1 MNIVNKLTL
10 RHLKENKGR
19 SVVTT
24 LGIIVS
30 VAMITAVFVAMA
42 SFLNLEG
49 TITQMQIGNKD
60 AWFLV
65 NSQQLEKLQKDD
77 RLSAVGINYELFDP
91 SFQLDDKASVRTG
104 TGDIYCGDSVNLK
117 QMVTGNYEGELPKS
131 SKEIAVE
138 KELIEKNKLDWKI
151 GDTVSIPTGVRY
163 IVENGEMI
171 QIGGN
176 HLVGDEQF
184 SVENIE
190 EYKITAVLDE
200 NPATTNYSI
209 LRGLNMSELELSD
222 DDFVTATVNLKKVNY
237 KSVDVIKDI
246 VNDYG
251 IEEWTKNSEYLASK
265 LAIDP
270 NSSVF
275 SLLPIVAIILV
286 IIMIA
291 SVVLI
296 YNSFAMSINE
306 RVRYLGMLASVG
318 ATKKQKKMS
327 AYYEGVIL
335 GAIGIPVGIL
345 SGIAGIGITL
355 KAVGSKII
363 STGMVSGIDETN
375 TSFDVVVPLWA
386 IAGIVLFSVLTI
398 FISSFIPSRK
408 ASSVTP
414 IDAIR
419 QRQEIKVKA
428 KSLKSPKIIRT
439 IFGYEGELANKNL
452 KRNGRKARV
461 ITASIAL
468 SAILFL
474 SCNYFCSVFTS
485 AMNLETDLP
494 YQIQVTLHREH
505 LDDFTDELKK
515 INNVDKYYSINSGT
529 FYITSKNTDNP
540 LISRTISEAVCKS
553 EYLTDRWSDLF
564 NERRYFAINC
574 IEDKDFNKL
583 CQDNNID
590 YKQFYNGEAK
600 ILLMNNT
607 NHKENTSKVFT
618 DKIIGTKFDFFDNVR
633 GNANENNKCEVE
645 IAGFVDYDKDN
656 YVLGL
661 NPANSISCYVPV
673 SVYENVIYA
682 DTDQTEMSYALGIET
697 NQHEQVGADITNI
710 FDTND
715 FGEAY
720 VSDTIEQFQ
729 MMNTVVFVMQVF
741 VYGFIALITLI
752 TLFNIINTIS
762 NSTMLRK
769 KEFAMFKSV
778 GITPSGFNKMIVLE
792 SAFYGLKALVFA
804 LPISALISFGINK
817 ALGEGD
823 MIPFEIN
830 WLMYLAVIAA
840 VFIVVGITMLYSV
853 HKIKNDSIVE
863 TLKEEIN

>member
-19 SVVTT
+19 SVITT
-24 LGIIVS
+24 MGIIVS

-49 TITQMQIGNKD
+49 TIAYMQMGHKEAVFDVD
-60 AWFLV
+60 AK
-65 NSQQLEKLQKDD
+65 QLEELKKDD
-77 RLSAVGINYELFDP
+77 RLSAVGVESKLFSP
-91 SFQLDDKASVRTG
+91 SYQLEKKSSSRAG
-104 TGDIYCGDSVNLK
+104 TGEVYCGDPINLK
-117 QMVTGNYEGELPKS
+117 QMVIGDYEGELPQNS
-131 SKEIAVE
+131 REIAVE
-138 KELIEKNKLDWKI
+138 QELIDLNKLDWKI
-151 GDTVSIPTGVRY
+151 GDTVSIPLGVRY
-163 IVENGEMI
+163 TID
-171 QIGGN
+171 
-176 HLVGDEQF
+176 GDERMEVKGSYFSGEEEF
-184 SVENIE
+184 SVEEIGE
-190 EYKITAVLDE
+190 FKITAILKN
-200 NPATTNYSI
+200 NPPTAQYSI
-209 LRGLNMSELELSD
+209 IRGLNMSELKLADGEV
-222 DDFVTATVNLKKVNY
+222 VTATANLKTVNY
-237 KSVDVIKDI
+237 KSVNVIKDI
-246 VNDYG
+246 VKEYNITDWG
-251 IEEWTKNSEYLASK
+251 KNSEYLASK

-275 SLLPIVAIILV
+275 SLLPIVLIILI

-318 ATKKQKKMS
+318 ATKAQKKMS
-327 AYYEGVIL
+327 AYYEGIIL

-363 STGMVSGIDETN
+363 STGMINGMNEAN
-375 TSFDVVVPLWA
+375 TSFDVVVPIWA
-386 IAGIVLFSVLTI
+386 IIGIVLFSVLTI

-419 QRQEIKVKA
+419 QRQEIKIKA

-468 SAILFL
+468 SVILFL
-474 SCNYFCSVFTS
+474 SCNYFCQVFMQAGDMSV
-485 AMNLETDLP
+485 DIP
-494 YQIQVTLHREH
+494 YQLSITLNQQHYDAVTK
-505 LDDFTDELKK
+505 ELKN
-515 INNVDKYYSINSGT
+515 INHVDKYYSINCST
-529 FYITSKNTDNP
+529 FILCSEKTDDP
-540 LISRTISEAVCKS
+540 QLSESVSEAVCKK
-553 EYLTDRWSDLF
+553 ENLTSKYSKLF
-564 NERRYFAINC
+564 NDRKYFMING
-574 IEDKDFNKL
+574 IEDEDFNKL
-583 CQDNNID
+583 CQDNHID

-600 ILLMNNT
+600 LLLMNNV
-607 NHKENTSKVFT
+607 NHKENTSKVF
-618 DKIIGTKFDFFDNVR
+618 DEKIIGTKFDFFDNV
-633 GNANENNKCEVE
+633 NENHKCDVE
-645 IAGFVDYDKDN
+645 IAGFVDYDQDN

-661 NPANSISCYVPV
+661 NPVNSVSAYVPV
-673 SVYENVIYA
+673 SVYKNVIY
-682 DTDQTEMSYALGIET
+682 DGFDKGDLSYNLGVET
-697 NQHEQVGADITNI
+697 TQHEQVYDDIKNV

-715 FGEAY
+715 FGEAFI
-720 VSDTIEQFQ
+720 VDMIEQYQ
-729 MMNTVVFVMQVF
+729 MMNTIMFVMQVF
-741 VYGFIALITLI
+741 VYGFIALISLI

-804 LPISALISFGINK
+804 LPISALVSFGINK
-817 ALGEGD
+817 ALGED

-830 WLMYLAVIAA
+830 WLMYLAVIGA
-840 VFIVVGITMLYSV
+840 VFVVVGMTMIYSV

>member
-19 SVVTT
+19 SVITT
-24 LGIIVS
+24 MGIIVS

-49 TITQMQIGNKD
+49 TIAYMQMGHKD
-60 AWFLV
+60 VVFDVDAK
-65 NSQQLEKLQKDD
+65 QLEELKKDD
-77 RLSAVGINYELFDP
+77 RLSAVGVESKLFSP
-91 SFQLDDKASVRTG
+91 SYQLEKKSSSRAG
-104 TGDIYCGDSVNLK
+104 TGEVYCGDPINLK
-117 QMVTGNYEGELPKS
+117 QMVIGDYEGELPQNS
-131 SKEIAVE
+131 REIAVE
-138 KELIEKNKLDWKI
+138 QELIDLNKLDWKI
-151 GDTVSIPTGVRY
+151 GDTVSIPLGLRYTIDGGEKMEVRGSY
-163 IVENGEMI
+163 FSGEEEFDVEEIGE
-171 QIGGN
+171 
-176 HLVGDEQF
+176 F
-184 SVENIE
+184 
-190 EYKITAVLDE
+190 KITAILKD
-200 NPATTNYSI
+200 NPPTAQYSI
-209 LRGLNMSELELSD
+209 IRGLNMSELKLADGEV
-222 DDFVTATVNLKKVNY
+222 VTATANLKTVNY
-237 KSVDVIKDI
+237 KSVTVIKDI
-246 VNDYG
+246 VKEHNITD
-251 IEEWTKNSEYLASK
+251 WNKNSEYLASK

-275 SLLPIVAIILV
+275 SLLPIVLIILI

-318 ATKKQKKMS
+318 ATKVQKKMS
-327 AYYEGVIL
+327 AYYEGIIL

-355 KAVGSKII
+355 KAVGGKII
-363 STGMVSGIDETN
+363 STGMINGMNESN

-386 IAGIVLFSVLTI
+386 IVGIVLFSVLTI

-419 QRQEIKVKA
+419 QRQEIKIKA

-468 SAILFL
+468 SVILFL
-474 SCNYFCSVFTS
+474 SCNYFCQIFMQAGDMSV
-485 AMNLETDLP
+485 DIP
-494 YQIQVTLHREH
+494 YQLSITLNQQHYDAVTK
-505 LDDFTDELKK
+505 ELKN
-515 INNVDKYYSINSGT
+515 INHVDKYYSINCSS
-529 FYITSKNTDNP
+529 FHLFAEKTDDP
-540 LISRTISEAVCKS
+540 EISESISEAVCKK
-553 EYLTDRWSDLF
+553 ENLTSKYSKLF
-564 NERRYFAINC
+564 NDRKYFMING
-574 IEDKDFNKL
+574 IEDEDFNKL
-583 CQDNNID
+583 CQDNHID
-590 YKQFYNGEAK
+590 YKQFYDGEAK
-600 ILLMNNT
+600 LLLMNNV
-607 NHKENTSKVFT
+607 NHKENTSKVF
-618 DKIIGTKFDFFDNVR
+618 DEKIIGTKFDFFDNV
-633 GNANENNKCEVE
+633 NENHKCDVE

-661 NPANSISCYVPV
+661 NPVNSISAYVPV
-673 SVYENVIYA
+673 SVYKNVIY
-682 DTDQTEMSYALGIET
+682 DGFDKGDLSYNLGVET
-697 NQHEQVGADITNI
+697 TQHEQVYDDIKNV

-715 FGEAY
+715 FGEAFI
-720 VSDTIEQFQ
+720 VDMIEQYQ
-729 MMNTVVFVMQVF
+729 MMNTIMFVMQVF

-804 LPISALISFGINK
+804 LPISALVSFGINK
-817 ALGEGD
+817 ALGED

-830 WLMYLAVIAA
+830 WLMYLAVIGA
-840 VFIVVGITMLYSV
+840 VFVVVGMTMIYSV

>member
-19 SVVTT
+19 SVITT
-24 LGIIVS
+24 MGIIVS

-49 TITQMQIGNKD
+49 TIAYMQMGHKEAVFDVD
-60 AWFLV
+60 AK
-65 NSQQLEKLQKDD
+65 QLEELKKDD
-77 RLSAVGINYELFDP
+77 RLSAVGVESKLFSP
-91 SFQLDDKASVRTG
+91 SYQLEKKSSSRAG
-104 TGDIYCGDSVNLK
+104 TGEVYCGDPINLK
-117 QMVTGNYEGELPKS
+117 QMVIGDYEGELPQNS
-131 SKEIAVE
+131 REIAVE
-138 KELIEKNKLDWKI
+138 QELIDLNKLDWKI
-151 GDTVSIPTGVRY
+151 GDTVSVPLGVRY
-163 IVENGEMI
+163 TIDGGERMEVK
-171 QIGGN
+171 GSYFSG
-176 HLVGDEQF
+176 EEEF
-184 SVENIE
+184 SVEEIGE
-190 EYKITAVLDE
+190 FKITAILKN
-200 NPATTNYSI
+200 NPPTAQYSI
-209 LRGLNMSELELSD
+209 IRGLNMSELKLADGEV
-222 DDFVTATVNLKKVNY
+222 VTATANLKTVNY
-237 KSVDVIKDI
+237 KSVNVIKDI
-246 VNDYG
+246 VKEYNITDWG
-251 IEEWTKNSEYLASK
+251 KNSEYLASK
-265 LAIDP
+265 LAIDQ
-270 NSSVF
+270 NSDVF
-275 SLLPIVAIILV
+275 SLLPIVLIILI

-318 ATKKQKKMS
+318 ATKVQKKMS
-327 AYYEGVIL
+327 AYYEGIIL

-363 STGMVSGIDETN
+363 STGMINGMNEAN

-386 IAGIVLFSVLTI
+386 IVGIILFSVLTI
-398 FISSFIPSRK
+398 FVSSFIPSRK

-419 QRQEIKVKA
+419 QRQEIKIKA

-439 IFGYEGELANKNL
+439 VFGYEGELANKNL

-468 SAILFL
+468 SVILFL
-474 SCNYFCSVFTS
+474 SCNYFCQVFMQAGDMSV
-485 AMNLETDLP
+485 DIP
-494 YQIQVTLHREH
+494 YQLSITLNQQHY
-505 LDDFTDELKK
+505 DAFTKELKN
-515 INNVDKYYSINSGT
+515 INHVDKYYSINCST
-529 FYITSKNTDNP
+529 FNLCSEKTDDP
-540 LISRTISEAVCKS
+540 LISESVSEAVCKK
-553 EYLTDRWSDLF
+553 ENLTSKYSKLF
-564 NERRYFAINC
+564 NDKKYFMING
-574 IEDKDFNKL
+574 IEDEDFNKL

-600 ILLMNNT
+600 ILLMNNV
-607 NHKENTSKVFT
+607 NHKENTSKVF
-618 DKIIGTKFDFFDNVR
+618 DEKIIGTKFDFFDNV
-633 GNANENNKCEVE
+633 NENHKCDVE
-645 IAGFVDYDKDN
+645 IAGFVDYDQDN

-661 NPANSISCYVPV
+661 NPVNSISAYVPV
-673 SVYENVIYA
+673 SVYKNVIY
-682 DTDQTEMSYALGIET
+682 DGFDKGDLSYNLGVET
-697 NQHEQVGADITNI
+697 TQHEQVYDDIKNV

-715 FGEAY
+715 FGEAFI
-720 VSDTIEQFQ
+720 VDTIEQFQ
-729 MMNTVVFVMQVF
+729 MMNTIMFVMQVF
-741 VYGFIALITLI
+741 VYGFIALISLI

-778 GITPSGFNKMIVLE
+778 GITPSGFNKMVVLE

-804 LPISALISFGINK
+804 LPISALVSFGINK
-817 ALGEGD
+817 ALGED

-830 WLMYLAVIAA
+830 WLMYLAVIGA
-840 VFIVVGITMLYSV
+840 VFVIVGMTMIYSV

>member
-30 VAMITAVFVAMA
+30 VAMITAVFVAIA
-42 SFLNLEG
+42 SFLKLEG
-49 TITQMQIGNKD
+49 TISYRQMGQKEAVFG
-60 AWFLV
+60 V
-65 NSQQLEKLQKDD
+65 NTEQLEKLKNDD
-77 RLSAVGINYELFDP
+77 RLSAVGVNIEQLPP
-91 SFQLDDKASVRTG
+91 SFQLEQKNSVRNG
-104 TGDIYCGDSVNLK
+104 TGEIYCGDPVNLK
-117 QMVTGNYEGELPKS
+117 QMIVCDYEGELPQS
-131 SKEIAVE
+131 RNEIAVE
-138 KELIEKNKLDWKI
+138 QALIDLNKLDWKI
-151 GDTVSIPTGVRY
+151 GDTVSIPLGVRY
-163 IVENGEMI
+163 TVE
-171 QIGGN
+171 
-176 HLVGDEQF
+176 GDERMELKGSYFSGEEEF
-184 SVENIE
+184 SVEEIGE
-190 EYKITAVLDE
+190 FKITAILKE
-200 NPATTNYSI
+200 NPATAQYRI
-209 LRGLNMSELELSD
+209 IRGLDMSELALSD
-222 DDFVTATVNLKKVNY
+222 SEMISATVNLKTVNY
-237 KSVDVIKDI
+237 KSIDVIKDI
-246 VNDYG
+246 VKDYN
-251 IEEWTKNSEYLASK
+251 ITEYSQNSEYLASK

-275 SLLPIVAIILV
+275 SLLPIIIIILV

-318 ATKKQKKMS
+318 ATKVQKKMS
-327 AYYEGVIL
+327 AYYEGIIL

-355 KAVGSKII
+355 KIVGGKII
-363 STGMVSGIDETN
+363 STGMLAGIDETN

-386 IAGIVLFSVLTI
+386 IIGIVIFSVLTI
-398 FISSFIPSRK
+398 FISSFIPSKK

-428 KSLKSPKIIRT
+428 KKLKSPKIIRT
-439 IFGYEGELANKNL
+439 LFGYEGELANKNL

-468 SAILFL
+468 SVILFL
-474 SCNYFCSVFTS
+474 SCNYFCQVFMQAADMSV
-485 AMNLETDLP
+485 DIP
-494 YQIQVTLHREH
+494 YQLQVN
-505 LDDFTDELKK
+505 LDEQYYDGVIKELKK
-515 INNVDKYYSINSGT
+515 INNVDRYYSINTST
-529 FYITSKNTDNP
+529 FYLSSEKKDDP
-540 LISRTISEAVCKS
+540 LIAKSVSEALCKKENLTDKYRDLFESRT
-553 EYLTDRWSDLF
+553 
-564 NERRYFAINC
+564 YFMVNGIDD
-574 IEDKDFNKL
+574 EDFNKL
-583 CQDNNID
+583 CQSNDID
-590 YKQFYNGEAK
+590 YKQFYNGEPKA
-600 ILLMNNT
+600 LLMNNV
-607 NHKENTSKVFT
+607 NHKENTSEVFD
-618 DKIIGTKFDFFDNVR
+618 DKIIGTKFDFFDNMD
-633 GNANENNKCEVE
+633 ESHKCDVE

-661 NPANSISCYVPV
+661 NPSNSISCYVPV
-673 SVYENVIYA
+673 SVYKNVIY
-682 DTDQTEMSYALGIET
+682 DGFDKTQLTYSLGIET
-697 NQHEQVGADITNI
+697 KQHEQVYDDIKNV

-715 FGEAY
+715 LGNAY
-720 VSDTIEQFQ
+720 VVDTIEQFQ
-729 MMNTVVFVMQVF
+729 MMNTIMFVMQVF

-778 GITPSGFNKMIVLE
+778 GITPSGFNKMVVLE
-792 SAFYGLKALVFA
+792 SAFYGIKALVFA
-804 LPISALISFGINK
+804 LPISALVSFGINK
-817 ALGEGD
+817 GLGEE

-830 WLMYLAVIAA
+830 WLMYLAVIGA
-840 VFIVVGITMLYSV
+840 VFVIVGMTMIYSV

>member
-19 SVVTT
+19 SVITT
-24 LGIIVS
+24 MGIIVS

-49 TITQMQIGNKD
+49 TIAYMQMGHKEAVFDVD
-60 AWFLV
+60 AK
-65 NSQQLEKLQKDD
+65 QLEELKKDD
-77 RLSAVGINYELFDP
+77 RLSSVGVESKLFSP
-91 SFQLDDKASVRTG
+91 SYQLEKKSSSRAG
-104 TGDIYCGDSVNLK
+104 TGEVYCGDPINLK
-117 QMVTGNYEGELPKS
+117 QMVIGDYEGELPQNS
-131 SKEIAVE
+131 REIAVE
-138 KELIEKNKLDWKI
+138 QELIDLNKLDWKI
-151 GDTVSIPTGVRY
+151 GDTVSVPLGVRY
-163 IVENGEMI
+163 TIDGGERMEVK
-171 QIGGN
+171 GSYFSG
-176 HLVGDEQF
+176 EEEF
-184 SVENIE
+184 SVEEIGE
-190 EYKITAVLDE
+190 FKITAILKN
-200 NPATTNYSI
+200 NPPTAQYSI
-209 LRGLNMSELELSD
+209 IRGLNMSELRLADGEV
-222 DDFVTATVNLKKVNY
+222 VTATANLKTVNY
-237 KSVDVIKDI
+237 KSVNVIKDI
-246 VNDYG
+246 VKEYNITDWG
-251 IEEWTKNSEYLASK
+251 KNSEYLASK
-265 LAIDP
+265 LAIDQ
-270 NSSVF
+270 NSDVF
-275 SLLPIVAIILV
+275 SLLPIVLIILI

-318 ATKKQKKMS
+318 ATKAQKKMS
-327 AYYEGVIL
+327 AYYEGIIL

-363 STGMVSGIDETN
+363 STGMINGMNEAN

-386 IAGIVLFSVLTI
+386 IIGIILFSVLTI

-419 QRQEIKVKA
+419 QRQEIKIKA

-468 SAILFL
+468 SVILFL
-474 SCNYFCSVFTS
+474 SCNYFCQIFMQAGDMSV
-485 AMNLETDLP
+485 DIP
-494 YQIQVTLHREH
+494 YQLSITLNQQHYDAVTK
-505 LDDFTDELKK
+505 ELKN
-515 INNVDKYYSINSGT
+515 INHVDKYYSINCST
-529 FYITSKNTDNP
+529 FNLCSEKTDDP
-540 LISRTISEAVCKS
+540 LISKSVSEAVCKK
-553 EYLTDRWSDLF
+553 ENLTSKYSKLF
-564 NERRYFAINC
+564 NDKKYFMING
-574 IEDKDFNKL
+574 IEDEDFNKL
-583 CQDNNID
+583 CQDNHID
-590 YKQFYNGEAK
+590 YKQFYDGEAK
-600 ILLMNNT
+600 LLLMNNV
-607 NHKENTSKVFT
+607 NHKENTSKVF
-618 DKIIGTKFDFFDNVR
+618 DEKIIGTKFDFFDNM
-633 GNANENNKCEVE
+633 NEAHKCDVE
-645 IAGFVDYDKDN
+645 IAGFVDYDQDN

-661 NPANSISCYVPV
+661 NPVSSISAYVPV
-673 SVYENVIYA
+673 SVYKNVIYDGFDKGDLA
-682 DTDQTEMSYALGIET
+682 YNLGVET
-697 NQHEQVGADITNI
+697 TQHEQVYDDIKNI

-715 FGEAY
+715 FGEAFI
-720 VSDTIEQFQ
+720 VDTIEQFQ
-729 MMNTVVFVMQVF
+729 MMNTIMFVMQVF
-741 VYGFIALITLI
+741 VYGFIALISLI

-778 GITPSGFNKMIVLE
+778 GITPSGFNKMVVLE

-804 LPISALISFGINK
+804 LPISALVSFGINK
-817 ALGEGD
+817 ALGED

-830 WLMYLAVIAA
+830 WLMYLAVIGA
-840 VFIVVGITMLYSV
+840 VFVIVGMTMIYSV

>member
-49 TITQMQIGNKD
+49 TISYRQMGQKEAVFG
-60 AWFLV
+60 V
-65 NSQQLEKLQKDD
+65 NTEQLERLKNDD
-77 RLSAVGINYELFDP
+77 RLSAVGVNIEQLPP
-91 SFQLDDKASVRTG
+91 SFQLEQKNSVRNG
-104 TGDIYCGDSVNLK
+104 TGEIYCGDPVNLK
-117 QMVTGNYEGELPKS
+117 QMIVCDYEGELPQS
-131 SKEIAVE
+131 RNEIAVE
-138 KELIEKNKLDWKI
+138 QALIDLNKLDWKI
-151 GDTVSIPTGVRY
+151 GDTVSIPLGVRY
-163 IVENGEMI
+163 TVE
-171 QIGGN
+171 
-176 HLVGDEQF
+176 GDERMELKGSYFSGEEEF
-184 SVENIE
+184 SVEEIGE
-190 EYKITAVLDE
+190 FKITAILKE
-200 NPATTNYSI
+200 NPATAQYRI
-209 LRGLNMSELELSD
+209 VRGLDMSELALSD
-222 DDFVTATVNLKKVNY
+222 GEMISATVNLKTINY
-237 KSVDVIKDI
+237 KSIDVIKDI
-246 VNDYG
+246 VKDYN
-251 IEEWTKNSEYLASK
+251 ITEYSQNSEYLASK

-275 SLLPIVAIILV
+275 SLLPIIMIILV

-318 ATKKQKKMS
+318 ATKVQKKMS
-327 AYYEGVIL
+327 AYYEGIIL

-355 KAVGSKII
+355 KIVGGKII
-363 STGMVSGIDETN
+363 STGMLAGIDETN

-386 IAGIVLFSVLTI
+386 IIGIVIFSVLTI
-398 FISSFIPSRK
+398 FISSFIPSKK

-428 KSLKSPKIIRT
+428 KKLKSPKIIRT
-439 IFGYEGELANKNL
+439 LFGYEGELANKNL

-468 SAILFL
+468 SVILFL
-474 SCNYFCSVFTS
+474 SCNYFCQVFMQAADMSV
-485 AMNLETDLP
+485 DIP
-494 YQIQVTLHREH
+494 YQLQVN
-505 LDDFTDELKK
+505 LDEQYYDGVIKELKK
-515 INNVDKYYSINSGT
+515 INNVDRYYSINTST
-529 FYITSKNTDNP
+529 FYLSSEKKDDP
-540 LISRTISEAVCKS
+540 LIAKSVSEALCKK
-553 EYLTDRWSDLF
+553 ENLTDKYRDLF
-564 NERRYFAINC
+564 ESKKYFMVNGIDD
-574 IEDKDFNKL
+574 EDFNKL
-583 CQDNNID
+583 CQSNDID
-590 YKQFYNGEAK
+590 YKQFYNGEPKA
-600 ILLMNNT
+600 LLMNNV
-607 NHKENTSKVFT
+607 NHKENTSKVFD
-618 DKIIGTKFDFFDNVR
+618 DKIIGTKFDFFDNMD
-633 GNANENNKCEVE
+633 ESHKCDVE

-661 NPANSISCYVPV
+661 SPSGSISCYVPV
-673 SVYENVIYA
+673 SVYKNVIY
-682 DTDQTEMSYALGIET
+682 DGFDKTQLTYSLGIET
-697 NQHEQVGADITNI
+697 KEHEQVYDDIKNV

-715 FGEAY
+715 LGNGY
-720 VSDTIEQFQ
+720 VVDTIEQFQ
-729 MMNTVVFVMQVF
+729 MMNTIMFVMQVF

-778 GITPSGFNKMIVLE
+778 GITPSGFNKMVVLE
-792 SAFYGLKALVFA
+792 SAFYGIKALVFA
-804 LPISALISFGINK
+804 LPISALVSFGINK
-817 ALGEGD
+817 GLGEE

-830 WLMYLAVIAA
+830 WLMYLAVIGA
-840 VFIVVGITMLYSV
+840 VFVIVGMTMIYSV

>member
-19 SVVTT
+19 SVITT

-49 TITQMQIGNKD
+49 TISYMQMGHKD
-60 AWFLV
+60 AVFAV
-65 NSQQLEKLQKDD
+65 DTEQLEKLKKDD
-77 RLSAVGINYELFDP
+77 RLSAVGVNTDLFQP
-91 SFQLDDKASVRTG
+91 SFQLEQKSSVRTG
-104 TGDIYCGDSVNLK
+104 TGEIYCGDSVNLQ
-117 QMVTGNYEGELPKS
+117 QMMVCDYEGEIPQN

-138 KELIEKNKLDWKI
+138 QSLIDMNKLDWKI
-151 GDTVSIPTGVRY
+151 GDTVTIPMGVRY
-163 IVENGEMI
+163 TIE
-171 QIGGN
+171 
-176 HLVGDEQF
+176 GDERMEVKGSYFSGEEEF
-184 SVENIE
+184 SVEEIGE
-190 EYKITAVLDE
+190 FKITAILKE
-200 NPATTNYSI
+200 NSATSNYSI
-209 LRGLNMSELELSD
+209 IRGLDMSELVLSD
-222 DDFVTATVNLKKVNY
+222 GETISATVNLKNVNY
-237 KSVDVIKDI
+237 KSIDVIKDI
-246 VNDYG
+246 VKDYN
-251 IEEWTKNSEYLASK
+251 IEEYAKNSEYLASK

-275 SLLPIVAIILV
+275 SLLPIILIILI

-318 ATKKQKKMS
+318 ATKAQKKMS
-327 AYYEGVIL
+327 AYYEGIIL

-363 STGMVSGIDETN
+363 STGMINGVNEAN

-386 IAGIVLFSVLTI
+386 IIGIVVFSVLTI
-398 FISSFIPSRK
+398 FISSFIPSKK

-428 KSLKSPKIIRT
+428 KKLKSPKIIRT

-468 SAILFL
+468 SVILFL
-474 SCNYFCSVFTS
+474 SCNYFCQIFMQAGDMSV
-485 AMNLETDLP
+485 DIP
-494 YQIQVTLHREH
+494 YQIQVTFDEQYY
-505 LDDFTDELKK
+505 DGVTKELKK
-515 INNVDKYYSINSGT
+515 INNVDNYYSTNNST
-529 FYITSKNTDNP
+529 FYLAFGKTDDP
-540 LISRTISEAVCKS
+540 LIAKSVSEAVCKK
-553 EYLTDRWSDLF
+553 ENLTDKYRDLF
-564 NERRYFAINC
+564 EGRKYFMING
-574 IEDKDFNKL
+574 IEDEDFNKL
-583 CQDNNID
+583 CQDNDID
-590 YKQFYNGEAK
+590 YKQFYNGEPK
-600 ILLMNNT
+600 LLLMNNI
-607 NHKENTSKVFT
+607 NHKENSSKVF
-618 DKIIGTKFDFFDNVR
+618 DEKILGTKFDFFDNMD
-633 GNANENNKCEVE
+633 ESHKCDVE

-661 NPANSISCYVPV
+661 NPSGSISCYVPV
-673 SVYENVIYA
+673 SVYKNVIY
-682 DTDQTEMSYALGIET
+682 DGFDKNELTYSLGIET
-697 NQHEQVGADITNI
+697 KQHEQVYDDIKDV
-710 FDTND
+710 FDTKDLGN
-715 FGEAY
+715 AY
-720 VSDTIEQFQ
+720 VVDTIAQFQ
-729 MMNTVVFVMQVF
+729 MMNTIMFVMQVF

-778 GITPSGFNKMIVLE
+778 GITPSGFNKMVVLE
-792 SAFYGLKALVFA
+792 SAFYGIKALVFA
-804 LPISALISFGINK
+804 LPISALVSFGINK
-817 ALGEGD
+817 ALGEE

-830 WLMYLAVIAA
+830 WLMYLVVIGA
-840 VFIVVGITMLYSV
+840 VFVVVGMTMIYSV

>member
-19 SVVTT
+19 SVITT

-49 TITQMQIGNKD
+49 NISRMQMGYKD
-60 AWFLV
+60 AWFEV
-65 NSQQLEKLQKDD
+65 DSQQLEKLKDD
-77 RLSAVGINYELFDP
+77 DRISDVGINYQSFDP
-91 SFQLDDKASVRTG
+91 SFQLDNKASVRTG
-104 TGDIYCGDSVNLK
+104 TGEIYCGDSVNLK
-117 QMVTGNYEGELPKS
+117 QMVTGSYEGELPKN

-138 KELIEKNKLDWKI
+138 QELIEKNKLDWKI

-163 IVENGEMI
+163 VVENGEM
-171 QIGGN
+171 QTVSGSYFAGE
-176 HLVGDEQF
+176 EQF

-190 EYKITAVLDE
+190 QYKITAVLKN
-200 NPATTNYSI
+200 NPSTSNYSI
-209 LRGLNMSELELSD
+209 IRGLDASELDLSEGD
-222 DDFVTATVNLKKVNY
+222 IVVATVNLKTINY
-237 KSVDVIKDI
+237 KSATAVKDI
-246 VNDYG
+246 AEEYG
-251 IEEWTKNSEYLASK
+251 IKEWTKNSEYFASK

-270 NSSVF
+270 NSSFF
-275 SLLPIVAIILV
+275 SLLPIVFIILV

-306 RVRYLGMLASVG
+306 RVRYLGMLASIG

-327 AYYEGVIL
+327 AYYEGIIL

-355 KAVGSKII
+355 KAVGGKII
-363 STGMVSGIDETN
+363 STGMLNGIDETN
-375 TSFDVVVPLWA
+375 MTFDVVVPVWA
-386 IAGIVLFSVLTI
+386 IVGIVLFSVLTI

-428 KSLKSPKIIRT
+428 KSLKSPKLIRM

-468 SAILFL
+468 SVILFL
-474 SCNYFCSVFTS
+474 SCNYFCQVFIQASDMSVD
-485 AMNLETDLP
+485 MP
-494 YQIQVTLHREH
+494 YQVQVTFNNEYF
-505 LDDFTDELKK
+505 DSAVKELEKL
-515 INNVDKYYSINSGT
+515 NNVDNYYSTNSST
-529 FYITSKNTDNP
+529 FYLKSEKDKDDT
-540 LISRTISEAVCKS
+540 LVSEAVSEVVCK
-553 EYLTDRWSDLF
+553 EENLTGKYSDLF
-564 NERRYFAINC
+564 KARKTFSINAIN
-574 IEDKDFNKL
+574 DDDFNEL
-583 CQDNNID
+583 CQDNGID
-590 YKQFYNGEAK
+590 YKQFYNGDAK
-600 ILLMNNT
+600 ILLMNNI
-607 NHKENTSKVFT
+607 NHKENASKVFT
-618 DKIIGTKFDFFDNVR
+618 DKILGAQFDYLGDADN
-633 GNANENNKCEVE
+633 NSLMVE
-645 IAGFVDYDKDN
+645 IAGLVEYDNDN
-656 YVLGL
+656 YVCSL
-661 NPANSISCYVPV
+661 NLPSSISCYIPA
-673 SVYENVIYA
+673 SVYRNVIYA
-682 DTDQTEMSYALGIET
+682 DFDDSEFSCSLGIET
-697 NQHEQVGADITNI
+697 KQHEQCYNEVKNI

-715 FGEAY
+715 FGNAY
-720 VSDTIEQFQ
+720 IADLIEQFQ
-729 MMNTVVFVMQVF
+729 MMNTIVFIMQVF

-778 GITPSGFNKMIVLE
+778 GITPRGFNKMIVLE
-792 SAFYGLKALVFA
+792 SAFYGIKALVFG
-804 LPISALISFGINK
+804 LPVSALVSFGINK
-817 ALGEGD
+817 ALGED
-823 MIPFEIN
+823 VIPFEIN

-840 VFIVVGITMLYSV
+840 VFVVVGMTMIYSV

>member
-30 VAMITAVFVAMA
+30 VAMITAVFVAIA

-49 TITQMQIGNKD
+49 KIAQTQMGHIEAMFTVD
-60 AWFLV
+60 
-65 NSQQLEKLQKDD
+65 SQQLEKLKSDD
-77 RLSAVGINYELFDP
+77 RISNVGVHYELFDP
-91 SFQLDDKASVRTG
+91 SFQLDDKASIRTG
-104 TGDIYCGDSVNLK
+104 TGEIYCGDSVNLK
-117 QMVTGNYEGELPKS
+117 QKLTGNYEGEIPKN

-138 KELIEKNKLDWKI
+138 KALIEQNKLDWKI

-163 IVENGEMI
+163 TIENGEMMEVS
-171 QIGGN
+171 GGYFA
-176 HLVGDEQF
+176 GDEQF
-184 SVENIE
+184 SVENID
-190 EYKITAVLDE
+190 EYKITAILDE
-200 NPATTNYSI
+200 NPATSNYSI
-209 LRGLNMSELELSD
+209 LRGLDMSELVLSD
-222 DDFVTATVNLKKVNY
+222 GDVVTATVNLAKVNY
-237 KSVDVIKDI
+237 KSVRVIKDI
-246 VNDYG
+246 AQDYG
-251 IEEWTKNSEYLASK
+251 IENWSKNSEYLGSK

-291 SVVLI
+291 SIVLI

-318 ATKKQKKMS
+318 ATKSQKKMS
-327 AYYEGVIL
+327 AYYEGIIL

-363 STGMVSGIDETN
+363 STGMMSGIDETN
-375 TSFDVVVPLWA
+375 TTFDVVVPLWA
-386 IAGIVLFSVLTI
+386 IAGIILFSVFTI
-398 FISSFIPSRK
+398 FISSFIPSKK

-468 SAILFL
+468 SVILFL
-474 SCNYFCSVFTS
+474 CCNYFCQVFIQASDMSV
-485 AMNLETDLP
+485 NVP
-494 YQIQVTLHREH
+494 YQVQVYVNAQY
-505 LDDFTDELKK
+505 LDNFKDELNK
-515 INNVDKYYSINSGT
+515 INSVDHYYSINCST
-529 FYITSKNTDNP
+529 NKITSEYTDSP
-540 LISRTISEAVCKS
+540 RASKSISESLCKQ
-553 EYLTDRWSDLF
+553 EFLTSTFGDLF
-564 NERRYFAINC
+564 NGERYFIING
-574 IEDKDFNKL
+574 IEDEDFNNL
-583 CQDNNID
+583 CQSNNID

-600 ILLMNNT
+600 ALIMNNT
-607 NHKENTSKVFT
+607 NHKENTAKVFT
-618 DKIIGTKFDFFDNVR
+618 DKILGTKFDFFNSPD
-633 GNANENNKCEVE
+633 EHICDVE

-661 NPANSISCYVPV
+661 NPANSISCYVPI
-673 SVYENVIYA
+673 SVYKDVIYA
-682 DTDQTEMSYALGIET
+682 DTDNSEFTYSLGIET
-697 NQHEQVGADITNI
+697 KQHEQTCDEIRDI
-710 FDTND
+710 FAAND
-715 FGEAY
+715 LGNSY
-720 VSDTIEQFQ
+720 VVDVLNQAQ
-729 MMNTVVFVMQVF
+729 MMNTIVFVMQVF

-792 SAFYGLKALVFA
+792 SAFYGIKALAFS
-804 LPISALISFGINK
+804 LPISVLLSFGINK
-817 ALGEGD
+817 ALGED

-830 WLMYLAVIAA
+830 WLMYLAVIVA
-840 VFIVVGITMLYSV
+840 VFVVVGITMLYSV

>member
-30 VAMITAVFVAMA
+30 VAMITAVFVAIA

-49 TITQMQIGNKD
+49 KIAQTQMGHIEALFAVD
-60 AWFLV
+60 
-65 NSQQLEKLQKDD
+65 SQQLEKLKSDD
-77 RLSAVGINYELFDP
+77 RLSAVGVNYELFDP
-91 SFQLDDKASVRTG
+91 SFQLDDKATIRTG
-104 TGDIYCGDSVNLK
+104 TGEIYCGDSVNLK
-117 QMVTGNYEGELPKS
+117 QKLTGNYEGEIPKN

-138 KELIEKNKLDWKI
+138 KALIEQNKLDWKI

-163 IVENGEMI
+163 TIENGEMMEVR
-171 QIGGN
+171 GGYFA
-176 HLVGDEQF
+176 GDEQF
-184 SVENIE
+184 SVENID
-190 EYKITAVLDE
+190 EYKITAILDE
-200 NPATTNYSI
+200 NPATDSYSI
-209 LRGLNMSELELSD
+209 LRGLEQSELVLSED
-222 DDFVTATVNLKKVNY
+222 DVVTATVNLAKVDY
-237 KSVDVIKDI
+237 KSVDVINDI
-246 VNDYG
+246 IEDYG
-251 IEEWTKNSEYLASK
+251 IEEWNKNSEYLASK

-318 ATKKQKKMS
+318 ATKSQKKMS
-327 AYYEGVIL
+327 AYYEGIIL
-335 GAIGIPVGIL
+335 GTIGIPVGIL

-355 KAVGSKII
+355 KAVGGKII
-363 STGMVSGIDETN
+363 STGMMSGINETN
-375 TSFDVVVPLWA
+375 TAFDVVVPLWA
-386 IAGIVLFSVLTI
+386 IAGIILFSVLTI
-398 FISSFIPSRK
+398 FISSFIPSKK

-468 SAILFL
+468 SVVLFL
-474 SCNYFCSVFTS
+474 CSNYFCSVFIQASDMST
-485 AMNLETDLP
+485 NVP
-494 YQIQVTLHREH
+494 YQIEVNVYEQY
-505 LDDFTDELKK
+505 LDDFKNELKK
-515 INNVDKYYSINSGT
+515 VNNVDDYYSTNCAI
-529 FYITSKNTDNP
+529 FYLSEDKDNA
-540 LISRTISEAVCKS
+540 LVSASISDAVCKK
-553 EYLTDRWSDLF
+553 EYLTDKYSDLF
-564 NERRYFAINC
+564 KNKRYFAINA
-574 IEDKDFNKL
+574 IEDEEFNKL
-583 CQDNNID
+583 CQNNNMD
-590 YKQFYNGEAK
+590 YKPFYNGEAK
-600 ILLMNNT
+600 ALIMNNT
-607 NHKENTSKVFT
+607 NHKENTAKVFT
-618 DKIIGTKFDFFDNVR
+618 DKILGTKFDFFNGLD
-633 GNANENNKCEVE
+633 EHICDVE

-661 NPANSISCYVPV
+661 NPANCVSCYVPI
-673 SVYENVIYA
+673 SVYRDIIYA
-682 DTDQTEMSYALGIET
+682 DTDKSEFIYSLGIET
-697 NQHEQVGADITNI
+697 KQHEQTCDDVRDI
-710 FDTND
+710 FATND
-715 FGEAY
+715 FGNSF
-720 VSDTIEQFQ
+720 VTDIVRQFQ
-729 MMNTVVFVMQVF
+729 MMNTIVFVMQVF

-792 SAFYGLKALVFA
+792 SAFYGIKALVFS

-817 ALGEGD
+817 ALGEE

-830 WLMYLAVIAA
+830 WLMYLAVIMA
-840 VFIVVGITMLYSV
+840 VFVVVGITMLYSV

>member
-30 VAMITAVFVAMA
+30 VAMITAVFVAIA

-49 TITQMQIGNKD
+49 TISYRQMGHKE
-60 AWFLV
+60 AMFSV
-65 NSQQLEKLQKDD
+65 NTEQLEKLKNDD
-77 RLSAVGINYELFDP
+77 RLSAVGVNIEQFSP
-91 SFQLDDKASVRTG
+91 SFQLEQKNSVRNG
-104 TGDIYCGDSVNLK
+104 TGEIYCGDPVNLK
-117 QMVTGNYEGELPKS
+117 QMIVCDYEGELPHNRN
-131 SKEIAVE
+131 EIAVE
-138 KELIEKNKLDWKI
+138 QALIDLNQLDWKI
-151 GDTVSIPTGVRY
+151 GDTVSIPLGVRY
-163 IVENGEMI
+163 TVD
-171 QIGGN
+171 
-176 HLVGDEQF
+176 GDERMEVKGSYFSGEEEF
-184 SVENIE
+184 SVEEIGE
-190 EYKITAVLDE
+190 FKITAILKE
-200 NPATTNYSI
+200 NPATARYRI
-209 LRGLNMSELELSD
+209 VRGLDMSELELSD
-222 DDFVTATVNLKKVNY
+222 GEMISATVNLKTVNY
-237 KSVDVIKDI
+237 KSIDVIKDI
-246 VNDYG
+246 VKDYN
-251 IEEWTKNSEYLASK
+251 ITEYAQNSEYLASK
-265 LAIDP
+265 MAIDP
-270 NSSVF
+270 NSSFF
-275 SLLPIVAIILV
+275 SLLPIVFVILI

-318 ATKKQKKMS
+318 ATKAQKKMS
-327 AYYEGVIL
+327 AYYEGIIL

-363 STGMVSGIDETN
+363 STGMLNGVNEAN

-386 IAGIVLFSVLTI
+386 IIGIVIFSVLTI
-398 FISSFIPSRK
+398 FISSFIPSKK

-428 KSLKSPKIIRT
+428 KKLKSPKIIRT
-439 IFGYEGELANKNL
+439 LFGYEGELANKNL

-468 SAILFL
+468 SVILFL
-474 SCNYFCSVFTS
+474 SCNYFCQVFMQATDMSV
-485 AMNLETDLP
+485 DIP
-494 YQIQVTLHREH
+494 YQLQITMDEQYYDGVIK
-505 LDDFTDELKK
+505 ELKK
-515 INNVDKYYSINSGT
+515 INNVDRYYSVNNSH
-529 FYITSKNTDNP
+529 FYLSSEKKDDP
-540 LISRTISEAVCKS
+540 LIAKSVSEAFCKK
-553 EYLTDRWSDLF
+553 ENLTDKYSDLF
-564 NERRYFAINC
+564 ESKKYFMING
-574 IEDKDFNKL
+574 IDDEDFNKL
-583 CQDNNID
+583 CQDNDID

-600 ILLMNNT
+600 ALLMNNI
-607 NHKENTSKVFT
+607 NHKENSSKVF
-618 DKIIGTKFDFFDNVR
+618 DEKILGTKFDFFDNMD
-633 GNANENNKCEVE
+633 ESHKCDVE

-661 NPANSISCYVPV
+661 NPSNSISCYVPV
-673 SVYENVIYA
+673 SVYKNVIY
-682 DTDQTEMSYALGIET
+682 DGFDKNQLTYSLGIET
-697 NQHEQVGADITNI
+697 KEHEQVCDDIKDVFNTKDLGN
-710 FDTND
+710 
-715 FGEAY
+715 AY
-720 VSDTIEQFQ
+720 VLDTIEQFQ
-729 MMNTVVFVMQVF
+729 MMNTIMFVMQVF

-778 GITPSGFNKMIVLE
+778 GITPSGFNKMVVLE
-792 SAFYGLKALVFA
+792 SAFYGIKALVFA
-804 LPISALISFGINK
+804 LPISVLVSFGINK
-817 ALGEGD
+817 GLGEE

-830 WLMYLAVIAA
+830 WLMYLAVIGA
-840 VFIVVGITMLYSV
+840 VFVIVGMTMIYSV

>member
-19 SVVTT
+19 SVITT
-24 LGIIVS
+24 MGIIVS

-49 TITQMQIGNKD
+49 TIAYMQMGHKEAVFDVD
-60 AWFLV
+60 AK
-65 NSQQLEKLQKDD
+65 QLEELKKDD
-77 RLSAVGINYELFDP
+77 RLSSVGVESKLFSP
-91 SFQLDDKASVRTG
+91 SYQLEKKSSSRAG
-104 TGDIYCGDSVNLK
+104 TGEVYCGDPINLK
-117 QMVTGNYEGELPKS
+117 QMVIGDYEGELPQNS
-131 SKEIAVE
+131 REIAVE
-138 KELIEKNKLDWKI
+138 QELIDLNKLDWKI
-151 GDTVSIPTGVRY
+151 GDTVSVPLGVRY
-163 IVENGEMI
+163 MI
-171 QIGGN
+171 D
-176 HLVGDEQF
+176 GDERTEVKGSYFSGEEEF
-184 SVENIE
+184 SVEEIGE
-190 EYKITAVLDE
+190 FKITAILKN
-200 NPATTNYSI
+200 NPPTAQYSI
-209 LRGLNMSELELSD
+209 IRGLDMSELKLADGEV
-222 DDFVTATVNLKKVNY
+222 VTATANLKTVNY
-237 KSVDVIKDI
+237 KSVNVIKDI
-246 VNDYG
+246 VKEHNITD
-251 IEEWTKNSEYLASK
+251 WNKNSEYLASK
-265 LAIDP
+265 LAIDQ
-270 NSSVF
+270 NSDVF
-275 SLLPIVAIILV
+275 SLLPIVLIILI

-318 ATKKQKKMS
+318 ATKAQKKMS
-327 AYYEGVIL
+327 AYYEGIIL

-363 STGMVSGIDETN
+363 STGMINGMNEAN
-375 TSFDVVVPLWA
+375 TSFDVVVPIWA
-386 IAGIVLFSVLTI
+386 IIGIVLFSVLTI

-419 QRQEIKVKA
+419 QRQEIKIKA

-468 SAILFL
+468 SVILFL
-474 SCNYFCSVFTS
+474 SCNYFCQIFMQAGDMSV
-485 AMNLETDLP
+485 DIP
-494 YQIQVTLHREH
+494 YQLSITLNQQHYDAVTK
-505 LDDFTDELKK
+505 ELKN
-515 INNVDKYYSINSGT
+515 INHVDKYYSINCST
-529 FYITSKNTDNP
+529 FNLCSEKTDDP
-540 LISRTISEAVCKS
+540 LISESVSEAVCKK
-553 EYLTDRWSDLF
+553 ENLTSKYSKLF
-564 NERRYFAINC
+564 NDKKYFMING
-574 IEDKDFNKL
+574 IEDEDFNKL
-583 CQDNNID
+583 CQDNHID

-600 ILLMNNT
+600 LLLMNNV
-607 NHKENTSKVFT
+607 NHKENTSKVF
-618 DKIIGTKFDFFDNVR
+618 DEKIIGTKFDFFDNM
-633 GNANENNKCEVE
+633 NEAHKCDVE
-645 IAGFVDYDKDN
+645 IAGFVDYDQDN

-661 NPANSISCYVPV
+661 NPVNSISAYVPV
-673 SVYENVIYA
+673 SVYKNVIY
-682 DTDQTEMSYALGIET
+682 DGFDKGDLSYNLGVET
-697 NQHEQVGADITNI
+697 TQHEQVYDDIKNV

-715 FGEAY
+715 FGEAFI
-720 VSDTIEQFQ
+720 VDTIEQFQ
-729 MMNTVVFVMQVF
+729 MMNTIMFVMQVF
-741 VYGFIALITLI
+741 VYGFIALISLI

-778 GITPSGFNKMIVLE
+778 GITPSGFNKMVVLE

-804 LPISALISFGINK
+804 LPISALVSFGINK
-817 ALGEGD
+817 ALGED

-830 WLMYLAVIAA
+830 WLMYLAVIGA
-840 VFIVVGITMLYSV
+840 VFVVVGMTMIYSV